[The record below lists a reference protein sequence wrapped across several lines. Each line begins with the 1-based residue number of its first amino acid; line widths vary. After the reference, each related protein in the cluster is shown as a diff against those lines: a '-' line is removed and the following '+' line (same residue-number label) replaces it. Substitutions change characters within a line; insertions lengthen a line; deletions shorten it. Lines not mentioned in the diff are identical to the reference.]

1 MAKLWP
7 VRQEVF
13 DVRATSQSG
22 HGTWGTFVFKC
33 VHNIAP
39 DLFRDNFMK
48 SSHNY
53 SIRRNGLD
61 LLLPKVHTETAK
73 KGCFY
78 SGALAFNGL
87 PSYLKEI
94 WSVVP

>member
-1 MAKLWP
+1 
-7 VRQEVF
+7 
-13 DVRATSQSG
+13 
-22 HGTWGTFVFKC
+22 
-33 VHNIAP
+33 
-39 DLFRDNFMK
+39 MK

-61 LLLPKVHTETAK
+61 LLLPKVHKETAK

-94 WSVVP
+94 WSIVP